1 MRESGGWGEDVTDEE
16 IIDGIRLLA
25 ETEGIFTETAGGV
38 TMAVTKKLVSQG
50 VIPKNESIVVS
61 ITGNGLKTQ
70 EAIADRV
77 SQPRIIDARLEEFE
91 ELYFKIK
98 EQEDKGGM
106 KDALCSHS
114 HTA

>member
-1 MRESGGWGEDVTDEE
+1 
-16 IIDGIRLLA
+16 
-25 ETEGIFTETAGGV
+25 
-38 TMAVTKKLVSQG
+38 MAVTKKLIAQG

-77 SQPRIIDARLEEFE
+77 GQPLIIDARLEEFE
-91 ELYFKIK
+91 ELYLKLK